1 MLHQIEQ
8 LTAELEHIRMENLRH
23 SEDLQDKLNEFEL
36 KLSEK
41 QLEIDEA
48 LKGKEDIER
57 KLSEAAQSAQ
67 QGSVVQLQL
76 QVMG

>member
-1 MLHQIEQ
+1 
-8 LTAELEHIRMENLRH
+8 MENLRH